1 MYPPPY
7 HNPVMRSGEW
17 KVWLEASL
25 GTVRNIGVN
34 ASSSRDS
41 GTQTT
46 TSTWTEIFTYQVTGK
61 EKKAS
66 LSIALGGFLPKTEG
80 VWYFPFDNDYIDY
93 TGNLTIG
100 QYNTHFVEDSPFGSG
115 HYCLET
121 NYSYSYPSYV
131 YKLPE
136 GSGGGTV
143 AIGTGDFTIEL
154 WFSIKPAISSVH
166 FWLYEN
172 YPGDEISYVFTGSDE
187 GLAVIADADKHHFAE
202 PLDYETWY
210 WLVVQ
215 RENDVISTWLD
226 GQKLADTFSDTTDIA
241 GFYAGHCGYAGPNN
255 YIRIADHLAL
265 DYAKYTEDSI
275 TIPTAP
281 YGSTGN
287 PVKLRVLVNGD
298 VVQTVDYPSYTR
310 QFFSLDDL
318 HQGDVI
324 SAEIK
329 YNNNTDVD
337 WWYTYEA
344 STSGDESGRSL
355 KYPAPEYE
363 NDDPRWIGRWTDIYR
378 MLLAA
383 EGNTPGIGKSLES
396 DTSSDNAY
404 SYVNGSTDSICTV
417 VVQST
422 RPTIRLE
429 CYSRSLFTS
438 FELYHNGAKIAD
450 LSAFQ
455 QRGEYLASSQSTMCH
470 DIVIVPVSNGSHEF
484 ILKGVAST
492 TESGHME
499 AQLHAVY

>member
-17 KVWLEASL
+17 KVWLEAAL

-34 ASSSRDS
+34 ASSYRDS

-46 TSTWTEIFTYQVTGK
+46 TSAWTEIFTYTVTGK

-93 TGNLTIG
+93 TGNLTLG

-131 YKLPE
+131 SKLPE
-136 GSGGGTV
+136 ASGGGSIE
-143 AIGTGDFTIEL
+143 IGTGDFTIEL
-154 WFSIKPAISSVH
+154 WFKIKPLIPVVH

-172 YPGDEISYVFTGSDE
+172 SPGEEISYVFTGGDE
-187 GLAVIADADKHHFAE
+187 GLRALSDVHHFAE

-215 RENDVISTWLD
+215 RKDNVIYTYLD
-226 GQKLADTFSDTTDIA
+226 GQLFPDTFADTTDIVNFSA
-241 GFYAGHCGYAGPNN
+241 GRCGGAFPDN

-265 DYAKYTEDSI
+265 DYAKYSENMMARPSS
-275 TIPTAP
+275 P

-298 VVQTVDYPSYTR
+298 VVETVDYPSYTR
-310 QFFSLDDL
+310 QFFSLKDL
-318 HQGDVI
+318 QLGDVV

-344 STSGDESGRSL
+344 STSGDESGRRL

-383 EGNTPGIGKSLES
+383 EGNTPGIVKSLES
-396 DTSSDNAY
+396 DTATNNAY

-429 CYSRSLFTS
+429 CYSRSLFTA
-438 FELYHNGAKIAD
+438 FELYHNGVKIED

-455 QRGEYLASSQSTMCH
+455 QRGEYRASSQSTMCH
-470 DIVIVPVSNGSHEF
+470 DIVIVSVSNGSHEF
-484 ILKGVAST
+484 ILKGVATT